1 MHDTSHGTE
10 GRGYHPCQKSQRD
23 SQGST
28 TMLQVKQKLQY
39 AVSYSDRPPSRA
51 VGTKLVACCFSLE
64 SSFFW
69 VEDELAL
76 DVEAVTLA
84 SLMLFSWLTSRSTGS
99 IRAQQANCRGPR
111 RFSAN
116 LFCALRVS
124 ARGSVPSAS
133 HYAWQHSWCK
143 LQADASCRKDTK
155 GPKNVG
161 LRSFRCPRLEQL
173 GHGPGASPGHQPS
186 PALISEATASE
197 QIHNRKAAPASTQYV
212 ESWKFLASGS
222 RFETIHALA

>member
-99 IRAQQANCRGPR
+99 IRAQQANCRGHGASRPT
-111 RFSAN
+111 FSV
-116 LFCALRVS
+116 LCASLRAGLS
-124 ARGSVPSAS
+124 HQHLTMPGNTHGAS
-133 HYAWQHSWCK
+133 CK
-143 LQADASCRKDTK
+143 LMQAVARTPRAQRTLASGVSGAQGSSSLDMDLELHQDT
-155 GPKNVG
+155 
-161 LRSFRCPRLEQL
+161 S
-173 GHGPGASPGHQPS
+173 HHQPS
-186 PALISEATASE
+186 SRKLRQANKSTIAKPPRPA
-197 QIHNRKAAPASTQYV
+197 HST
-212 ESWKFLASGS
+212 
-222 RFETIHALA
+222 